1 MIKRESIPDIFK
13 SIESSYS
20 NVLYLTD
27 AVVYTFYKDYFPIE
41 KTIIIPAGEQFK
53 DLDVINIILKE
64 MIKKNASRK
73 TFLVGVGGG
82 VVTDMTGLVASLYMR
97 GIKFG
102 FVSTTLLG
110 MVDASIGGKNGV
122 NLDGYKN
129 IIGTFNQPEFIYWSE
144 DFLDTLP
151 KEEIHNGFGEILKY
165 AIGFNK
171 ILFDVLYL
179 DDEDYIIS
187 NKALI
192 KRIIETCQKIKQD
205 IVYIDEKESG
215 PRKKLNLGHTLAH
228 AIEKETHNRIAHGHA
243 VGLGLHFI
251 TEYSLMN
258 NYIDG
263 VIYSKIS
270 EVLEKYGFKK
280 DNELIAKSLDH
291 IIHDKKANGDTIDL
305 VVLKGIGECNILKTE
320 TKTLIK

>member
-20 NVLYLTD
+20 NVLYITD
-27 AVVYTFYKDYFPIE
+27 AVVYTFYKDYFPIK
-41 KTIIIPAGEQFK
+41 KTIVIPAGEQFK

-73 TFLVGVGGG
+73 TFLVGIGGG

-110 MVDASIGGKNGV
+110 MVDAAIGGKNGV

-129 IIGTFNQPEFIYWSE
+129 IIGTFNQPEFIYWHE

-151 KEEIHNGFGEILKY
+151 KEEMHNGFGEILKY

-192 KRIIETCQKIKQD
+192 KRIIEICQRIKQD

-215 PRKKLNLGHTLAH
+215 PRKKLNLGHTIAH
-228 AIEKETHNRIAHGHA
+228 AIEKETSNRIAHGHA

-251 TEYSLMN
+251 AEYSLMN
-258 NYIDG
+258 NYIDEA
-263 VIYSKIS
+263 IYSKIS

-291 IIHDKKANGDTIDL
+291 IIHDKKANGDMIDL
-305 VVLKGIGECNILKTE
+305 VVLKGIGECNILKIE